1 MIIGD
6 GRQRPSFGRDG
17 MDSATDLPRHQLQ
30 PIGTTGRS
38 VETGKP
44 PSTGRKLN
52 LPGLQLEFDQLG
64 SIQIR
69 NQQSDARKRGIWQL
83 GNFGTGADGAICSRL
98 IDRRGMPHG
107 AGQYCD
113 PKRNSH
119 QSDEYESSRVTGHR
133 ESSL

>member
-1 MIIGD
+1 MIVGD
-6 GRQRPSFGRDG
+6 GRQRPCFGRDG
-17 MDSATDLPRHQLQ
+17 TDSATDLPRHQLQ

-69 NQQSDARKRGIWQL
+69 NQQSDARKRGIW
-83 GNFGTGADGAICSRL
+83 
-98 IDRRGMPHG
+98 
-107 AGQYCD
+107 
-113 PKRNSH
+113 
-119 QSDEYESSRVTGHR
+119 
-133 ESSL
+133 